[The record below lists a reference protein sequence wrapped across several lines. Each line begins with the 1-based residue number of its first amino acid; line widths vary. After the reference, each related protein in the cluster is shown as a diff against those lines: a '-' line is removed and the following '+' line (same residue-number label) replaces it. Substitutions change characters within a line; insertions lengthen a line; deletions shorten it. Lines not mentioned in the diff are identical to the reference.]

1 MYTFYCTVLTL
12 LLTFPNTSPAL
23 MPVLSPGRVCSALLF
38 SDFVEEKKIKD
49 KKKNMIFFA

>member
-1 MYTFYCTVLTL
+1 
-12 LLTFPNTSPAL
+12 
-23 MPVLSPGRVCSALLF
+23 MPVLSPGRACSALLF